1 MLVYTIFR
9 HAFPVFLTPKR
20 QHVYVSSHEWGRSTV
35 SMRPKSG
42 DALRELIRQDYS
54 LASFA
59 LIAGCSRSMIH
70 GLCTGDKGSCSDD
83 LASRIA
89 EALQVSVDVLFV
101 PSKSPIRGRNI
112 STVSESV
119 A

>member
-1 MLVYTIFR
+1 M
-9 HAFPVFLTPKR
+9 
-20 QHVYVSSHEWGRSTV
+20 

-42 DALRELIRQDYS
+42 AALRELIRQDYS

-59 LIAGCSRSMIH
+59 VAAGCSRSMIH
-70 GLCTGDKGSCSDD
+70 GLCAGDKASCSDE

-89 EALQVSVDVLFV
+89 EALSVSVDVLFA
-101 PSKSPIRGRNI
+101 PSRSPIGGRI
-112 STVSESV
+112 VTTVNGSV